1 MASKRSASQR
11 IAQQLVQPGVDAMQ
25 AIHQGEIDMTM
36 LVNLHML
43 TRLAERARQRKMVA
57 PAPGALDAVVHPI
70 AATFYDDDPVSIDPQ
85 ALEQAERWIRTL
97 RDQLG
102 RASVAN
108 LQGLIEELI
117 QVADQQDARAECSET
132 TSPAEE

>member
-1 MASKRSASQR
+1 MASKRSSSHR
-11 IAQQLVQPGVDAMQ
+11 IAQQLIQPGLDTLA
-25 AIHQGEIDMTM
+25 AIRQGEVDMTM

-57 PAPGALDAVVHPI
+57 PVPGVLDAIVHPI
-70 AATFYDDDPVSIDPQ
+70 AATFYDDDPVVIRPQ

-102 RASVAN
+102 RASAAN

-117 QVADQQDARAECSET
+117 EAADQQAALTASASADE
-132 TSPAEE
+132 